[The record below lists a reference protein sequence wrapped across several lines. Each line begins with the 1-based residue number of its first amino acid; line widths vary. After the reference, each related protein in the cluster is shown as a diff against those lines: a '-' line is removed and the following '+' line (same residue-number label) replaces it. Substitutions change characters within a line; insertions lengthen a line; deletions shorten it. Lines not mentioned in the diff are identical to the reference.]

1 MIRYIFSQILT
12 SQIYDAFINNGM
24 SQFEQTHL
32 SFLVVHKA
40 VAHLIIHGVLGL
52 MKKGKRV
59 KEN

>member
-1 MIRYIFSQILT
+1 
-12 SQIYDAFINNGM
+12 M